1 MRRGDW
7 MYCVSEVNEFYGD
20 YGAAASYYVR
30 ETESGSL
37 ADLFKDGAAHIKLEV
52 DRGAF
57 AVTNNTGEIY
67 VSSTNCARDF
77 LTLLKNAVS
86 SAHLLGANEVYV
98 LPDMKN
104 AEDMIGKLSK
114 HTE

>member
-1 MRRGDW
+1 MRRGDR

-20 YGAAASYYVR
+20 YGAVASYFVR

-37 ADLFKDGAAHIKLEV
+37 ADLFTDRAAHIKLDV

-57 AVTNNTGEIY
+57 AVKNNTGEIY
-67 VSSTNCARDF
+67 VSSTNCERDF
-77 LTLLKNAVS
+77 LALLKKAAS
-86 SAHLLGANEVYV
+86 SAHLLGANEVFV

-104 AEDMIGKLSK
+104 AEDMIEKLNN